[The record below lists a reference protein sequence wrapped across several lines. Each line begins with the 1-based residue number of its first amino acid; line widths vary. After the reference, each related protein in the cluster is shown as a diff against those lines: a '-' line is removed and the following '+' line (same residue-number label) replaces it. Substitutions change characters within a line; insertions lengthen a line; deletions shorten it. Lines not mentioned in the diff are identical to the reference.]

1 MSGSSQTIKNM
12 LSINLKQRDDSI
24 TDQFHRILMMKVLMV
39 AAMVLGLNWFHD
51 SITCIVP
58 GSAGISAGYVQQA
71 CWIQGL
77 YIFKELE
84 HETDARPISYYGIPK
99 SLTTDGKYTNGKLCG
114 MKDRARQANE
124 KCDPMEKTFY
134 LQYQWFPLFVAC
146 LAFLYY
152 CPYIL
157 FRNVNSDLIS
167 LKKEV
172 SEGTNDPSVVEK
184 LMKTFFSEEGS
195 NRVNTAM
202 NMALNLLVKIAYI
215 GTNVL
220 AFNVTNLAFNG
231 DFKNYGSKW
240 MKWSR
245 IKNEDAHAYARYR
258 DYPKPSEI
266 LVPTFGMCEVTQIS
280 NDVKVNYFNTHRFV
294 CEVSQHVLYQYTLVI
309 LWCAFVV
316 GFVVSSLGLVQKIV
330 DHIITITCFLRQG
343 GEAWKVYRTL
353 TLRECEYLE
362 FVRRKDLV
370 LYHELVQQIKWQ
382 RVDKFNGNDPR
393 GLPVSFQKLH
403 NQLGDQNPALTAS
416 APMLPQ
422 HPMMH
427 LPVQNMYPD
436 LPSPAYHQEAPSS
449 PAFEKHQEAMADQRN
464 N

>member
-1 MSGSSQTIKNM
+1 M

-58 GSAGISAGYVQQA
+58 GSSGISAGYVQQA

-77 YIFKELE
+77 YIYKELE
-84 HETDARPISYYGIPK
+84 HNTDVRPISYYGIPK
-99 SLTTDGKYTNGKLCG
+99 SLTTDGLYENGKLCG
-114 MKDRARQANE
+114 MKDRSRNENE
-124 KCDPMEKTFY
+124 KCQPMEKTFY

-172 SEGTNDPSVVEK
+172 KNASSSDVDK
-184 LMKTFFSEEGS
+184 LMKTFFNADGS
-195 NRVNTAM
+195 NRKSTIVKM
-202 NMALNLLVKIAYI
+202 VLNMLVKIAYI
-215 GTNVL
+215 GVNVL
-220 AFNVTNLAFNG
+220 AFNVTNMAFNG

-240 MKWSR
+240 MKWSQ

-258 DYPKPSEI
+258 DQPKPSELLI
-266 LVPTFGMCEVTQIS
+266 PTFGMCEVTEIS

-309 LWCAFVV
+309 LWYAFVT
-316 GFVVSSLGLVQKIV
+316 GIVVSALGLVMRIV
-330 DHIITITCFLRQG
+330 DHIITITCFLMQG
-343 GEAWKVYRTL
+343 GEAWKVYRML
-353 TLRECEYLE
+353 SLRECEYLE
-362 FVRRKDLV
+362 FIRRKDLV
-370 LYHELVQQIKWQ
+370 LYSELVQQIKWQ
-382 RVDKFNGNDPR
+382 RVDKFMGNGNYIGTGPT
-393 GLPVSFQKLH
+393 KMMI
-403 NQLGDQNPALTAS
+403 GDAKGNKNEY
-416 APMLPQ
+416 
-422 HPMMH
+422 H
-427 LPVQNMYPD
+427 D
-436 LPSPAYHQEAPSS
+436 L
-449 PAFEKHQEAMADQRN
+449 
-464 N
+464 